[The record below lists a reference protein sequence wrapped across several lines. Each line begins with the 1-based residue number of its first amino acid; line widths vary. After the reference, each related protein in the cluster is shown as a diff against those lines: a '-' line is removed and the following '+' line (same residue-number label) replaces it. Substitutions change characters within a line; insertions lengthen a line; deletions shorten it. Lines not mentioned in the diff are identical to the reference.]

1 MGFESLTGRFSSI
14 VRNLQGRGRLTPE
27 NIAGSLRDIRR
38 ALLEADV
45 GLDVV
50 KEFIDTLSKTAEG
63 AAVTGSLTP
72 GQTLIKIVRD
82 QLTELMGTE
91 SSSLNLSSQAPVVIL
106 VVGLQGAG
114 KTTTVAKLAKW
125 LIEKQKKKVGVVSCD
140 TYRPAASEQLR
151 ILSSQVAANYY
162 PSTRGELPIDIGRR
176 GYDVSRR
183 AYDDVLIVDTAGR
196 LTIDAL
202 MMQEISGLH
211 EALSPHETLF
221 IVDSMMGQDAVMTAK
236 SFDDALPL
244 TGIILT
250 KMDGDSRG
258 GAALSVRKV
267 TGKPIK
273 FLGSG
278 EKMDGLESFHPDR
291 IASRILGMGDVLSLI
306 EEAEEKVD
314 IEKAAVVAKKIKSGT
329 GFDLQDF
336 RDQLH
341 QMNKMGGMKALLG
354 KLPGTGNVNG
364 AVQDQVNDR
373 AMMKLGAIID
383 SMTVKERQFPALIK
397 GSRKKRIAVGSGTL
411 IPDVNKLLKQFDQM
425 QKMMKKMSKKGGMKN
440 LMRGM
445 GGQLPPNFPRS

>member
-1 MGFESLTGRFSSI
+1 MGFESLTGRFSAI

-27 NIAGSLRDIRR
+27 NIADSLRDVRI

-50 KEFIDTLSKTAEG
+50 KEFIDKLSVTAEG
-63 AAVTGSLTP
+63 TAVTASLTP
-72 GQTLIKIVRD
+72 GQALIKIVRD
-82 QLTELMGTE
+82 QLTELMGEE
-91 SSSLNLSSQAPVVIL
+91 SSGLDLSAQAPVVIL

-114 KTTTVAKLAKW
+114 KTTTVAKLSKW
-125 LIEKQKKKVGVVSCD
+125 LIDKKKKQVGVVSCD
-140 TYRPAASEQLR
+140 TYRPAAIEQLR
-151 ILSSQVAANYY
+151 VLSSQVTANYY
-162 PSTRGELPIDIGRR
+162 PSTNADLPIDIARR
-176 GYDVSRR
+176 AYEASRR
-183 AYDDVLIVDTAGR
+183 AHDDVLIVDTAGR
-196 LTIDAL
+196 LTVDAA
-202 MMQEISGLH
+202 MMKEISGLH

-221 IVDSMMGQDAVMTAK
+221 IVDSMMGQDAVITAK
-236 SFDDALPL
+236 SFNDALPL

-250 KMDGDSRG
+250 KTDGDSRG

-314 IEKAAVVAKKIKSGT
+314 VEKAAVVAKKIKSGS

-336 RDQLH
+336 RDQLD
-341 QMNKMGGMKALLG
+341 QMSKMGGVKALLG
-354 KLPGTGNVNG
+354 KLPGMGNVNNS
-364 AVQDQVNDR
+364 VQDQVNDG
-373 AMMKLGAIID
+373 AMVKLGAIID

-397 GSRKKRIAVGSGTL
+397 GSRKKRIAAGSGTL
-411 IPDVNKLLKQFDQM
+411 IPDVNRLLKQFDQM

-445 GGQLPPNFPRS
+445 GGQVPPNFPRS